1 MHNAFSRMAVLTCL
15 MFAGSALANPF
26 ELLPPQYGALANH
39 ALDQVGSD
47 LRFRPEACG
56 AGARVECR
64 FSSESV
70 SVWVEGRINPPR
82 TRKIIIEADLF
93 RDMPSADPLAVVANS
108 VLALGATMVI
118 FDPDLPVERRV
129 QLLSDLTETA
139 LEGGESEG
147 EGINARYSLTFDE
160 AASGK
165 LMIAVTSTTEVATGK
180 VRPKWRSSG
189 LHCPRYGSDR

>member
-1 MHNAFSRMAVLTCL
+1 MQNAFSRMAVLTRL

-39 ALDQVGSD
+39 VLDQVGSD
-47 LRFRPEACG
+47 LRFRLETCG

-64 FSSESV
+64 FSSERV
-70 SVWVEGRINPPR
+70 NVRVEGQIRPPR
-82 TRKIIIEADLF
+82 TRKIVIEADLF
-93 RDMPSADPLAVVANS
+93 RDEPSADPLSVVNDS
-108 VLALGATMVI
+108 VLVFGATMVI
-118 FDPDLPVERRV
+118 FDPDLPVGRRV

-139 LEGGESEG
+139 LEEGESEG

-165 LMIAVTSTTEVATGK
+165 LMIAVTPTTEVATGK
-180 VRPKWRSSG
+180 VRPKWRSSA
-189 LHCPRYGSDR
+189 LDCPGYRSDR

>member
-1 MHNAFSRMAVLTCL
+1 MQNAFSRVAVLTCL

-118 FDPDLPVERRV
+118 FDPDLPVGRRV

-139 LEGGESEG
+139 LEEGESEG

-180 VRPKWRSSG
+180 VRPNWRSSA

>member
-56 AGARVECR
+56 AGAGVECR

-70 SVWVEGRINPPR
+70 SVQGRINPPR

-129 QLLSDLTETA
+129 QLLSDLAATA
-139 LEGGESEG
+139 LEEGASEG
-147 EGINARYSLTFDE
+147 EGIDARYSLTFDQ

-165 LMIAVTSTTEVATGK
+165 LMIAVTSTTEVATSK
-180 VRPKWRSSG
+180 VRPKWRSLA

>member
-26 ELLPPQYGALANH
+26 ELLPSQYGALANH
-39 ALDQVGSD
+39 ALGQVGSD
-47 LRFRPEACG
+47 LRFGPEACG

-64 FSSESV
+64 FSSERV

-82 TRKIIIEADLF
+82 TRKIIIEAELF
-93 RDMPSADPLAVVANS
+93 RDMPGADPLAVVANS

-129 QLLSDLTETA
+129 QLLSDLAATA
-139 LEGGESEG
+139 LEEGASEG
-147 EGINARYSLTFDE
+147 EGIDARYSLTFDE

-180 VRPKWRSSG
+180 VRPSWRSSA

>member
-93 RDMPSADPLAVVANS
+93 RDMPGADPLAVVANS

-129 QLLSDLTETA
+129 QLLSDLAATA
-139 LEGGESEG
+139 LEEGASEG

-160 AASGK
+160 AATGK
-165 LMIAVTSTTEVATGK
+165 LMIAVTPTTEVAIGK
-180 VRPKWRSSG
+180 VRPNWRSSA
-189 LHCPRYGSDR
+189 LDCPGYRSDR

>member
-93 RDMPSADPLAVVANS
+93 RDMPGADPLAVVANS

-129 QLLSDLTETA
+129 QLLSDLAATA
-139 LEGGESEG
+139 LEEGASEG
-147 EGINARYSLTFDE
+147 EGIDARYSLTFDE

-180 VRPKWRSSG
+180 VRPNWRSSA